1 MSNITKTEQD
11 FRKLEVVNNKQVF
24 FWASS
29 FSKFLGYLDF
39 KEFEKVIQKTIVV
52 FSKLKFSPF
61 DHISKT
67 INDDGENDYKLT
79 RFACYLIVMN
89 GDINLEKVSQAQAYF
104 ATQTQKLELLVGN
117 QPEEIRRIVY
127 RSELTEGNKSLMET
141 AKKSGLNEFGYALFH
156 DAGYMGMYNMRAS
169 ELEKLRGLS
178 KGKLMDHMGRTELAA
193 NLFRV
198 TQTEENIK
206 RNKVS
211 GQRSL
216 ENVHKRVAADV
227 RRLVKSNTGKTPE
240 ELPVETN
247 LPKIETEIK
256 KIKRKF
262 DKDDLG

>member
-1 MSNITKTEQD
+1 MNDITKTEQE
-11 FRKLEVVNNKQVF
+11 FSKLEVVNDKQVY

-29 FSKFLGYLDF
+29 FSQFLGYQNF
-39 KEFEKVIQKTIVV
+39 QEFEKIIQKTIVV

-67 INDDGENDYKLT
+67 INDGKEDYKLT
-79 RFACYLIVMN
+79 RFACYLIAMN
-89 GDINLEKVSQAQAYF
+89 GDVNLEKVAKAQAYF
-104 ATQTQKLELLVGN
+104 ATQTQKLELLISN

-141 AKKSGLNEFGYALFH
+141 AKKAGLNEFGYALFH

-169 ELEKLRGLS
+169 ELEKLRGLN

-211 GQRSL
+211 GQKSL
-216 ENVHKRVAADV
+216 ENVHKRVATEV
-227 RRLVKSNTGKTPE
+227 RRLVKSNTGKAPE

-247 LPKIETEIK
+247 LPKVETEIK

-262 DKDDLG
+262 DKDDSD